1 MITKK
6 RIVFVMIVGVV
17 GCLAIYFFGSA
28 QQKEPPEVTLKDE
41 PSEVTLKD
49 EPSDMALKGEPSN
62 VTFGDEPAARAL
74 YEKMIETMCKAESL
88 SYKSDYRFE
97 VGDKPFKSCTYTIWM
112 KKPNYVRI
120 ETVRA
125 DGQKAGTLI
134 GDGDYLWIYWPG
146 ERPPFSHEDRLGKS
160 SEKTR
165 FNVYMKEA
173 TPTGKDSIRNKTS
186 RLGAGMG
193 VPVIDPSTFHGYGHM
208 ISLKPHIHGIKNI
221 GTEKVNDIECDVI
234 ELLVEVI
241 KDQKQKYQFWLS
253 KGDHLPR
260 KLKRVIIRKNDD
272 IVIDELW
279 SDVTVN
285 AEILTEKFAWTPPEG
300 WNQYRLPD
308 PEE

>member
-6 RIVFVMIVGVV
+6 QIVFVMIVGVV
-17 GCLAIYFFGSA
+17 GSLAIYFFGSA

-49 EPSDMALKGEPSN
+49 EPSDMALKGKPSN

-74 YEKMIETMCKAESL
+74 YEEMIETMCKAESL

-97 VGDKPFKSCTYTIWM
+97 VGGKLFESCIYTIWM

-146 ERPPFSHEDRLGKS
+146 ERPPFSLEDRLGKS

-173 TPTGKDSIRNKTS
+173 TPTGKDSIRYKTYL
-186 RLGAGMG
+186 LGAGMS
-193 VPVIDPSTFHGYGHM
+193 VPIIDPSTFHAHGHT
-208 ISLKPHIHGIKNI
+208 ISKKPQIDGIGLI
-221 GTEKVNDIECDVI
+221 GTEKVRDKECNVI
-234 ELLVEVI
+234 EVRFNKGEEIWQL
-241 KDQKQKYQFWLS
+241 WLS

-272 IVIDELW
+272 IIIDELW

-285 AEILTEKFAWTPPEG
+285 AEIPTEKFAWTPPEG
-300 WNQYRLPD
+300 WSQYRLPD

>member
-6 RIVFVMIVGVV
+6 QILFVMIVGVV
-17 GCLAIYFFGSA
+17 GCLAIYFFGPT

-41 PSEVTLKD
+41 PSEVTLED

-88 SYKSDYRFE
+88 SYKSDYKFD
-97 VGDKPFKSCTYTIWM
+97 VGGKLFKSCIYTIWM

-134 GDGDYLWIYWPG
+134 GDGDYIWIYWPG
-146 ERPPFSHEDRLGKS
+146 ERPPFSNEDQLGKS

-173 TPTGKDSIRNKTS
+173 TPTGKDSIRYKTYL
-186 RLGAGMG
+186 LGAGMN
-193 VPVIDPSTFHGYGHM
+193 VPIIDPSTFHAHGHT
-208 ISLKPHIHGIKNI
+208 ISKKPQIDGIKNTGI
-221 GTEKVNDIECDVI
+221 DKVGDKECDVI
-234 ELLVEVI
+234 EVSFNKGQEIWQL
-241 KDQKQKYQFWLS
+241 WLS

-260 KLKRVIIRKNDD
+260 KLKRVIIRKNND
-272 IVIDELW
+272 IIIDELW

-285 AEILTEKFAWTPPEG
+285 AEIPTEKFAWTPPEG

-308 PEE
+308 PE